1 MEFAFVASRP
11 GIDLA
16 AVPTRGVK
24 PMLRVITVRQGSTN
38 RLELHGMLGGEWVPL
53 LEQHWRAIVD
63 GGASA
68 GVTVVLS
75 NVDFIDP
82 DGEGLLQRMADAG
95 VRFVVSGCM
104 NRYVVDRLQAS
115 ARATTKGVRA

>member
-1 MEFAFVASRP
+1 
-11 GIDLA
+11 
-16 AVPTRGVK
+16 
-24 PMLRVITVRQGSTN
+24 MLRVITVKRGDLY

-53 LEQHWRAIVD
+53 LEQHWRAIVN

-68 GVTVVLS
+68 RVTVVLS

-82 DGEGLLQRMADAG
+82 DGEQLLRRMADAG

-104 NRYVVDRLQAS
+104 NRYLVDRLRVD
-115 ARATTKGVRA
+115 ARSEGVGP

>member
-1 MEFAFVASRP
+1 
-11 GIDLA
+11 
-16 AVPTRGVK
+16 
-24 PMLRVITVRQGSTN
+24 MLRVITVRQGGAY

-68 GVTVVLS
+68 RVTVVLS

-82 DGEGLLQRMADAG
+82 DGERLLQRMADAG
-95 VRFVVSGCM
+95 ARFVVSGCM
-104 NRYVVDRLQAS
+104 NRYVVDRLQAN
-115 ARATTKGVRA
+115 ARATTKGVRP

>member
-1 MEFAFVASRP
+1 
-11 GIDLA
+11 
-16 AVPTRGVK
+16 
-24 PMLRVITVRQGSTN
+24 MLRVITVKRGGVY

-63 GGASA
+63 GVPAT
-68 GVTVVLS
+68 VTVVLS

-82 DGEGLLQRMADAG
+82 DGERLLRRMADAG

-104 NRYVVDRLQAS
+104 NRYVVEQLQPNG
-115 ARATTKGVRA
+115 RTTKERTR